1 MAGDWPDPIEW
12 PAGPSNSGGRMDQL
26 GVCAG
31 GRMDQ
36 LGVCDE
42 VTSSGL
48 ICTRLLR
55 DDSVMS
61 ELKAHCACADLDR
74 LIFCVRLLAVKCL
87 RTICAPGREAG
98 RICICT
104 RQTRHCML

>member
-1 MAGDWPDPIEW
+1 
-12 PAGPSNSGGRMDQL
+12 MDQL

-55 DDSVMS
+55 DDSVNI
-61 ELKAHCACADLDR
+61 LRAAAL
-74 LIFCVRLLAVKCL
+74 VKCL
-87 RTICAPGREAG
+87 RTRSRSRSYLHSAAASLHALRPCKGWS
-98 RICICT
+98 
-104 RQTRHCML
+104 L